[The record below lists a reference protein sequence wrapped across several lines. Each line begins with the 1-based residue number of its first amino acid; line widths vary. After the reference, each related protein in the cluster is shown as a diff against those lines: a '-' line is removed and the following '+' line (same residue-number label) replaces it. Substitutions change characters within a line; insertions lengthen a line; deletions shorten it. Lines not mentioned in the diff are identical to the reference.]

1 MLEVVEKS
9 DFLIQL
15 LIFSEVHY
23 SFAMSTV
30 GYRPNV
36 IKIFWIEKKF
46 FCDFFFEKKVLQ
58 KFFKNSK
65 NYEFFQKN
73 FFFAETVVFRLVQE
87 KRIVSAGYW

>member
-9 DFLIQL
+9 DFLIHL

-30 GYRPNV
+30 AYRPNV
-36 IKIFWIEKKF
+36 MKTFCIEAKIFS
-46 FCDFFFEKKVLQ
+46 DFFFEKKVLQ

-65 NYEFFQKN
+65 N
-73 FFFAETVVFRLVQE
+73 
-87 KRIVSAGYW
+87 